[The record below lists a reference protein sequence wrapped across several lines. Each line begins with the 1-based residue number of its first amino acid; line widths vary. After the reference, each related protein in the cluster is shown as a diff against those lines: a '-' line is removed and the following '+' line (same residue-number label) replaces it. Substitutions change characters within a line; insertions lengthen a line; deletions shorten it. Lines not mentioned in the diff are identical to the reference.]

1 MNPQKPPKSGR
12 NLVIVAALAG
22 AALIGLST
30 VLIPRFI
37 APATTS
43 INAYN
48 TDAFRPMPG
57 PIPVPSASLTDMNGK
72 PFTAANF
79 KGKWTFLYFGYT
91 LCPDVC
97 PVELTALANVAK
109 DLRAHPPT
117 KPVDWQMVFIS
128 VDPDRDTLEKIKQ
141 FVTYYDPAIIGAT
154 GTEPMLRDIATPLG
168 AGWEKT
174 GLEMDNGK
182 MAGGTYFINHTTTIF
197 LVNPAGQMVAVF
209 PTPHNPD
216 LMATAFKQWVSN
228 HPQ

>member
-1 MNPQKPPKSGR
+1 MNSQPQKKSGR
-12 NLVIVAALAG
+12 KLVIVAALAG

-30 VLIPRFI
+30 LLIPRLI
-37 APATTS
+37 TPSATPVDR
-43 INAYN
+43 YN

-57 PIPVPSASLTDMNGK
+57 PIPVPNATLTDMNGH
-72 PFTAANF
+72 PFTLDNF

-97 PVELTALANVAK
+97 PVELTALAHVAQA
-109 DLRAHPPT
+109 LRAHPPA

-128 VDPDRDTLEKIKQ
+128 VDPDRDTLEIIKQ

-154 GTEPMLRDIATPLG
+154 GPEPMLRDMATPLG
-168 AGWEKT
+168 ADWAKT
-174 GLEMDNGK
+174 GLEMNNGK
-182 MAGGTYFINHTTTIF
+182 MASGTYFINHTTTIF

-216 LMATAFKQWVSN
+216 LMATAFKQWLSN

>member
-12 NLVIVAALAG
+12 KLILVAALAG
-22 AALIGLST
+22 AVLIGLST
-30 VLIPRFI
+30 VLIPKFI
-37 APATTS
+37 GPAATQAPV
-43 INAYN
+43 YN
-48 TDAFRPMPG
+48 TEAFRPMPG
-57 PIPVPSASLTDMNGK
+57 PIPVPNVALTDMHGK
-72 PFTAANF
+72 PFTAENF

-97 PVELTALANVAK
+97 PVELTALAHVAQ
-109 DLRAHPPT
+109 DLRAQPPS

-209 PTPHNPD
+209 PTPHNPS
-216 LMATAFKQWVSN
+216 LMATAFKQWIS
-228 HPQ
+228 HHAK